1 MIGNHNQIDM
11 IGIIGIN
18 KMFVDTYYYWSLNIQ
33 KPIIDLKVNTK
44 SGLIIN
50 RELTTKLEG
59 TVKTD
64 AAPDLSIYINTTTI
78 TKEAIEE

>member
-1 MIGNHNQIDM
+1 MIGDMEQMGMKMNLNQKGTST
-11 IGIIGIN
+11 GI
-18 KMFVDTYYYWSLNIQ
+18 
-33 KPIIDLKVNTK
+33 LKVNTK

-50 RELTTKLEG
+50 RELTSKLEG